1 MLALALCPAGSTSW
15 VVSGDG
21 GAPWRVIV
29 KLTSEGSSEPT
40 DTCEWS
46 VISLLCSGCSNAW
59 VTSSIRSS
67 SWSLCFLFLSE
78 VGGGDSPLVGA
89 GVAPSERLMTWPSAR
104 FLVDSAA
111 DSTAENNS
119 RDGNLS
125 CDLRSLLALSV
136 TVPTT
141 ELRDFRSLSVF
152 CLTGRIEKSRK
163 RGGGGNS
170 QESSVPSVQNLCSDC
185 SFLRL
190 LQNSALDLFLFLFL
204 AYHDLPFHL
213 ALEFLRF
220 VSVVNFITL
229 MSN

>member
-1 MLALALCPAGSTSW
+1 
-15 VVSGDG
+15 
-21 GAPWRVIV
+21 
-29 KLTSEGSSEPT
+29 
-40 DTCEWS
+40 
-46 VISLLCSGCSNAW
+46 
-59 VTSSIRSS
+59 
-67 SWSLCFLFLSE
+67 
-78 VGGGDSPLVGA
+78 
-89 GVAPSERLMTWPSAR
+89 MTWPSAR

-141 ELRDFRSLSVF
+141 ELRDFRSFSVCF
-152 CLTGRIEKSRK
+152 VRPAGLRKVEKAK
-163 RGGGGNS
+163 GGGGNS

-190 LQNSALDLFLFLFL
+190 PQNSALDLFLFLFL

-213 ALEFLRF
+213 ALELLRF
-220 VSVVNFITL
+220 VSVVNFI
-229 MSN
+229 N